1 MLEQNNAVETTT
13 TTTTTTIPTTTLP
26 NGYEQQHFVLSE
38 FGRRQ
43 TKERLNTHE
52 SGQSQSDPERRTLPR
67 APYTLGEAH
76 GEEELE
82 KKASA
87 RHHQSSKKSST
98 KNTNVLLRAGSA
110 STRKTSMSGKAA
122 GPRTKA
128 KTKSQAPLMKTKT
141 SAWWR
146 WVGEAFRRVC
156 ANDVARVLPTKNWR
170 DDQALKIPP
179 IGNRNGMMLEA
190 RFVERRR
197 YERTTTKER
206 RRTKR
211 NG

>member
-1 MLEQNNAVETTT
+1 MSTSTIEFHLDKLEDDLYRQREELLEQNNAVETTT
-13 TTTTTTIPTTTLP
+13 TTTTTIPTTTLP
-26 NGYEQQHFVLSE
+26 KGYEQQHFVLSE
-38 FGRRQ
+38 FGRCQ

-52 SGQSQSDPERRTLPR
+52 SGQSQSDPERRTLR
-67 APYTLGEAH
+67 APISLKAWQ
-76 GEEELE
+76 EELE

-110 STRKTSMSGKAA
+110 SARKTSMSGKAA

-146 WVGEAFRRVC
+146 WVGRRFGES
-156 ANDVARVLPTKNWR
+156 ARTMWR
-170 DDQALKIPP
+170 
-179 IGNRNGMMLEA
+179 ECC
-190 RFVERRR
+190 RRR
-197 YERTTTKER
+197 IGETTR
-206 RRTKR
+206 P
-211 NG
+211 